1 MLVVGR
7 ETGGGTR
14 EPPPKPWVLT
24 RPCFGSGAYS
34 LTLRDLAVR
43 ALGLRALQEISS
55 GMVLVHH
62 NPQLCFLQKVPWE
75 RIFRHP
81 RQRLFQTHNKP
92 PEQCGEDPPTPPLP
106 KPLNAIPL
114 PKPFPDLLAAPG
126 NPEEPGLGGGVWG
139 LELGGVYGAPHPA
152 ESEGLVCF
160 HLCAEGQCW
169 GPGPTQ
175 CVACERFLRGQEC
188 VASCNLLDG

>member
-1 MLVVGR
+1 MQGLQGR
-7 ETGGGTR
+7 HGWEMGCRGTQGHEGAPMGCRGTR
-14 EPPPKPWVLT
+14 EGHEGCEGTQGHACLT
-24 RPCFGSGAYS
+24 RGCLGSGAYS
-34 LTLRDLAVR
+34 LTLQDLAVQ
-43 ALGLRALQEISS
+43 ALGLRALREISS

-62 NPQLCFLQKVPWE
+62 NPQLCFLQKVPWQS
-75 RIFRHP
+75 IFRNP

-92 PEQCGEDPPTPPLP
+92 PEQCG
-106 KPLNAIPL
+106 KW
-114 PKPFPDLLAAPG
+114 
-126 NPEEPGLGGGVWG
+126 GLIGMGGV
-139 LELGGVYGAPHPA
+139 GGPPPAIADKPPGADGAPPA

-160 HLCAEGQCW
+160 HLCAQGHCW

>member
-1 MLVVGR
+1 M
-7 ETGGGTR
+7 
-14 EPPPKPWVLT
+14 PPHKPWALT
-24 RPCFGSGAYS
+24 RPCLGSGAYS

-62 NPQLCFLQKVPWE
+62 NPQLCFLQKVPWD

-92 PEQCGEDPPTPPLP
+92 PEQCGEDPPPLSPPRLTPH
-106 KPLNAIPL
+106 AIPS
-114 PKPFPDLLAAPG
+114 PSSSRGSARCSWCP
-126 NPEEPGLGGGVWG
+126 EPGWRAGRGGC
-139 LELGGVYGAPHPA
+139 LRCPHPT

>member
-1 MLVVGR
+1 MQGDTGR
-7 ETGGGTR
+7 TWRVWGDTGRTQG
-14 EPPPKPWVLT
+14 LT
-24 RPCFGSGAYS
+24 RGCLGSGAYS
-34 LTLRDLAVR
+34 LTLQDLAVQ
-43 ALGLRALQEISS
+43 ALGLRALREISS

-62 NPQLCFLQKVPWE
+62 NPQLCFLQKVPWHS
-75 RIFRHP
+75 IFRNP

-92 PEQCGEDPPTPPLP
+92 PEQCGERGPWGWGELVDPRLLLRDPLV
-106 KPLNAIPL
+106 LMDAL
-114 PKPFPDLLAAPG
+114 VL
-126 NPEEPGLGGGVWG
+126 
-139 LELGGVYGAPHPA
+139 PA

-160 HLCAEGQCW
+160 HLCAQGHCW